1 MQQQMMSLAFALLLF
16 TCTRGS
22 ITSSTGNM
30 NCKCARVPATADGKK
45 VEEYDCNQTYASSA
59 GKCVNAS
66 VKGKYVD
73 YPGDYGKT
81 CQAWPEPGHPSCYDV
96 CRGEELPKQASAS
109 SRRLAKDDCPENN
122 NTKKAWCDDP
132 WCYVDPCAC
141 EAKDKSVSLYFTQMV
156 YSYMTCGS
164 SDKYTSEETDGGK
177 TAQCA
182 NEVSASFFQ
191 APSMVVMLLAAA
203 APLTLHEF
211 IAKRT

>member
-1 MQQQMMSLAFALLLF
+1 MMSLAFASLLF

-22 ITSSTGNM
+22 ITSPTGKTDCQ
-30 NCKCARVPATADGKK
+30 CKRPAIVDYSCDA
-45 VEEYDCNQTYASSA
+45 TYSSA

-81 CQAWPEPGHPSCYDV
+81 CQVWPEPGHPSCYDT
-96 CRGEELPKQASAS
+96 CKGEELPKATSAG
-109 SRRLAKDDCPENN
+109 RRLAKDCPQNN
-122 NTKKAWCDDP
+122 GTKKAWCDDA

-141 EAKDKSVSLYFTQMV
+141 EASDQSISLYFGQFV

-164 SDKYTSEETDGGK
+164 TDKYTSEEVDGSVS
-177 TAQCA
+177 AQCEG
-182 NEVSASFFQ
+182 EVSASFFQ